1 MISSQMPE
9 DAVPSVKKHIL
20 EGTCVTQ
27 DGTRL
32 TPKEDKFISL
42 YIQYSDPIKAAR
54 EAGYMVR
61 PDRKNKDLAYA
72 HKGKSLLAKDYIR
85 NEIAARMD
93 MIRDE
98 QIADAKEVLV
108 YLTKVM
114 RGEIKD
120 QFDIDASLSER
131 TAAAKELNRRF
142 KELEDAKEHG
152 PAKEV
157 HLVLRRE

>member
-1 MISSQMPE
+1 MISSQIPE
-9 DAVPSVKKHIL
+9 DAGGNVKKHIL
-20 EGTCVTQ
+20 EGTCITQ

-42 YIQYSDPIKAAR
+42 YIQYSDPIKAAK
-54 EAGYMVR
+54 EAGYLV
-61 PDRKNKDLAYA
+61 PNHRKNKDLAYA

-93 MIRDE
+93 LIRDE

-114 RGEIKD
+114 RGEVKD
-120 QFDIDASLSER
+120 QFDMDASLSER
-131 TAAAKELNRRF
+131 TSAAKELNRRF
-142 KELEDAKEHG
+142 KEIEDAKERG
-152 PAKEV
+152 PVKEV